1 MHPYKGIYIITK
13 IFCVH
18 HYSSIRKDICRKY
31 QVKTRLK
38 NSIVL
43 QRAPRNYIVY
53 EILSV
58 YMEKAFEKA

>member
-1 MHPYKGIYIITK
+1 MHPYKGIFIITK
-13 IFCVH
+13 IFYVH
-18 HYSSIRKDICRKY
+18 HYSSIRNDICHKY

-38 NSIVL
+38 HSIVL
-43 QRAPRNYIVY
+43 QHAPRNYIVY